1 MNNELNIKREKKQWA
16 LYSVMHRFF
25 YQISNASK
33 LFVWALMKPDTL
45 NKSAFKML
53 SDVMTMILKV
63 ANENR
68 HYMTHIAYVH
78 PDEGEKQ
85 IVSIWAG
92 AGVGAEPQKRIAEL
106 IEENNILK
114 AQIARN
120 VSSNGA

>member
-25 YQISNASK
+25 YRISNASK

-53 SDVMTMILKV
+53 SDLMTMILKV

-78 PDEGEKQ
+78 PDGGEKQ